1 MDRIKKNFGFGCMR
15 LPMIGEEV
23 DIEQTK
29 QMVDAFLDAGFNY
42 FDTAHGY
49 IQGKS
54 EKALKTCLTSR
65 YPREKYILTDKLTA
79 NYFKTEADIRPF
91 FESQLEICGVEY
103 FDFYLMHAQVLST
116 MATSRSAARMRRRL
130 RSKKRAKFATRSI
143 N

>member
-23 DIEQTK
+23 DIKQTK

-54 EKALKTCLTSR
+54 EPARDLWRRVFRLLSDARAGSC
-65 YPREKYILTDKLTA
+65 
-79 NYFKTEADIRPF
+79 
-91 FESQLEICGVEY
+91 QL
-103 FDFYLMHAQVLST
+103 
-116 MATSRSAARMRRRL
+116 
-130 RSKKRAKFATRSI
+130 
-143 N
+143 

>member
-79 NYFKTEADIRPF
+79 NYFKTLRVHQIEVEILDAAD
-91 FESQLEICGVEY
+91 LELALE
-103 FDFYLMHAQVLST
+103 
-116 MATSRSAARMRRRL
+116 
-130 RSKKRAKFATRSI
+130 KRAKFATSAFPSTTAPRCSSAF
-143 N
+143 